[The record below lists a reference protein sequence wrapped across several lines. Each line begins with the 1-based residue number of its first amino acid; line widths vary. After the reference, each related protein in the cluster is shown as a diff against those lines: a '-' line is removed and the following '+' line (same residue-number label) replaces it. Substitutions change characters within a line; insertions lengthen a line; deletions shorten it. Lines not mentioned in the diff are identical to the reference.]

1 MGTMIQKVKSV
12 VVGLCMLAAFICLFT
27 VFIPRHVT
35 VTRSIVLGARRDSL
49 QAYLEDLRQWPQW
62 CTWMG
67 TDSMVTR
74 SFTSAGVGRQATVA
88 WYPKG
93 HPENKIFIS
102 ILQSVP
108 GDVRLFYQFKN
119 LQPAGGGFALTA
131 KRSGGRDSTFLQW
144 SLDIKLRWYPWEKLS
159 GIAMDKVWGASMK
172 ASLNRLKGG
181 VYGEAL
187 PPSDDGEAGNK

>member
-1 MGTMIQKVKSV
+1 MGQKVKSV
-12 VVGLCMLAAFICLFT
+12 VVGLCVLAAFICLFT
-27 VFIPRHVT
+27 AFIPRHVT
-35 VTRSIVLGARRDSL
+35 VTRGITLGVRRDSL
-49 QAYLEDLRQWPQW
+49 QAFLEDLQAWPEW

-67 TDSMVTR
+67 ADSAVTR
-74 SFTSAGVGRQATVA
+74 EFTSAGPGRQATVA

-102 ILQSVP
+102 ILQSDP

-119 LQPAGGGFALTA
+119 LLPAAGGFTLVA
-131 KRSGGRDSTFLQW
+131 KKDSTFLQW

-172 ASLNRLKGG
+172 ESLNRLKSV
-181 VYGEAL
+181 VYHEAL
-187 PPSDDGEAGNK
+187 PPSDDDDPANK